1 MADTH
6 GPRRFIGLMSGTSMD
21 GIDAALVEVGER
33 EIDVLAARSS
43 AYDADLRDALFEA
56 SRRPERCHVDALCRL
71 DHRVGL
77 AFRDAALELL
87 DAHGSRPGTVTAIG
101 SHGQTLRH
109 LPRDAFP
116 FTLQL
121 GDPNLIAAGT
131 GITTV
136 ADFRRRD
143 LALGGE
149 GAPLAPAFHHWLFA
163 DAGRDRVVLNLGG
176 FANVTVLAAGGDAVS
191 GFDTGPGNSLMDA
204 WCRETTGKPFDE
216 DGRWAASGRVDGALL
231 ERMLADPYFAEPPPK
246 STGFEYFD
254 LAWIERQLAA
264 VPAVD
269 AADVQA
275 TLAELTAASVADA
288 IGRHAPR
295 ADDVL
300 VCGGGTH
307 NGYLMERLGD
317 RLRPVPVASTA
328 EAGADPEWI
337 EAAAFAWLAARR
349 LDGLPGNL
357 PAVTGARAPAILG
370 GIYAAAP

>member
-1 MADTH
+1 MSGKGAT
-6 GPRRFIGLMSGTSMD
+6 RRFIGLMSGTSMD
-21 GIDAALVEVGER
+21 GIDAALVAIGER
-33 EIDVLAARSS
+33 EIEVLATRSS
-43 AYDADLRDALFEA
+43 GYDPDLKEALFEA
-56 SRRPERCHVDALCRL
+56 SRRPERCDVDALCRL

-77 AFRDAALELL
+77 AFRDAALGLL
-87 DAHGSRPGTVTAIG
+87 EAHGSRPGTVTAIG

-109 LPRDAFP
+109 LPRDTFS

-163 DAGRDRVVLNLGG
+163 DAARDRVVLNIGG
-176 FANVTVLAAGGDAVS
+176 FANVTILPAATDAVS

-204 WCRETTGKPFDE
+204 WCRKSTGEHFDE
-216 DGRWAASGRVDGALL
+216 NGRWAASGRVHHALL

-264 VPAVD
+264 VPDVD

-275 TLAELTAASVADA
+275 TLAELTAASVAAA
-288 IGRHAPR
+288 IARHAPR
-295 ADDVL
+295 ARDVL
-300 VCGGGTH
+300 VCGGGTR
-307 NGYLMERLGD
+307 NGYLMERLAD

-328 EAGADPEWI
+328 EAGVDPGWI

-357 PAVTGARAPAILG
+357 PGVTGARAAAILG
-370 GIYAAAP
+370 GIYAAAS